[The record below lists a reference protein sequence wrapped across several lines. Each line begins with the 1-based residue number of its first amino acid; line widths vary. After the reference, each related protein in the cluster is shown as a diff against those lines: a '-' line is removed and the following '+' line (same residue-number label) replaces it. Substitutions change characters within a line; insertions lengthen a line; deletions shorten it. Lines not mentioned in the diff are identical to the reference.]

1 MASSSALHFAA
12 AVVSLLSLLCHGNE
26 VKAKRILMIGAIS
39 NSHLNPLVLIGN
51 ELIKKGHDVYITL
64 PSSFNLPPSLKKSNV
79 KKILWTPSEKDFYEP
94 SGNMSFSEE
103 YDFVSD
109 IIGDR
114 YGDHVWLFRDKENVD
129 MDVVNC
135 RNAFNDE
142 EFMSRIRDIHF
153 DFAIIDGF
161 ISNRCFYA
169 LLYKYSIPYMST
181 ISGGEPWHP
190 RLPYI
195 PSFVPNYYTSLTE
208 KMTTLQKIENLIAYV
223 TWSLPIFPHVNN
235 DSFVSIYV
243 PEKPFITLDELYAKS
258 QLWFMAG
265 SPQPMAYPRPAMP
278 HVVDIAGLNAKPA
291 KPLPKDLLDFMEIEG
306 KNGVVVV
313 SFGSIIT
320 KLPDRVLNPL
330 LQAFLAIDQAVIFRY
345 SSKIDIELPSR
356 IKVMKW
362 LPQNDILGH
371 ENTKVFITHCGQNGQ
386 VEALYHAVPII
397 GLPVWADQLYN
408 CKRIDYKGFGMCMDL
423 RFLKAE
429 ELAGNINKIVFT
441 KTYSETIKQ
450 ASLIFKDRQNSPL
463 DTAVFWVEHV
473 LKFGGKHLRSHMLDM
488 PWYELYMIDIAGYFL
503 ALALCSI
510 VILFMTFQII
520 CTHCRRQDKQ
530 KVKSN

>member
-1 MASSSALHFAA
+1 MASSSTVHFTT
-12 AVVSLLSLLCHGNE
+12 AVFFMFSLLCQANE
-26 VKAKRILMIGAIS
+26 VKSKRILMNGPIS

-64 PSSFNLPPSLKKSNV
+64 PSTFSPPPTLKKSPI
-79 KKILWTPSEKDFYEP
+79 KKILWTPSEKDFYQ
-94 SGNMSFSEE
+94 SSDDSSFSEE
-103 YDFVSD
+103 IDFVSE

-114 YGDHVWLFRDKENVD
+114 YGDHVWLFRESEAVEINI
-129 MDVVNC
+129 VNC
-135 RNAFNDE
+135 RNTFNDE
-142 EFMSRIRDIHF
+142 NFMSEIRDLQF
-153 DFAIIDGF
+153 DFAMIDGF
-161 ISNRCFYA
+161 IGNRCFYA
-169 LLYKYSIPYMST
+169 LLYKYSIPYMS
-181 ISGGEPWHP
+181 ILSGGEPWHP

-208 KMTTLQKIENLIAYV
+208 KMTTFQRIENLIAYV
-223 TWSLPIFPHVNN
+223 TWALPIFGHTKN

-243 PEKPFITLDELYAKS
+243 PEKPFVSLDELYARS
-258 QLWFMAG
+258 QFWFLAG
-265 SPQPMAYPRPAMP
+265 SPQPMDYPRPAMP
-278 HVVDIAGLNAKPA
+278 HVADIAGLNVKPA

-330 LQAFLAIDQAVIFRY
+330 LHAFLTIDQAVVFRY

-371 ENTKVFITHCGQNGQ
+371 QNTKVFITHCGQNSQ
-386 VEALYHAVPII
+386 VEALYHAVPMI

-408 CKRIDYKGFGMCMDL
+408 CKRIDYKGFGICMDL
-423 RFLKAE
+423 RFLKAK
-429 ELAGNINKIVFT
+429 ELAEKINRIVHSNNYT
-441 KTYSETIKQ
+441 ENIKQ
-450 ASLIFKDRQNSPL
+450 ASLIFKDRLNSPL
-463 DTAVFWVEHV
+463 ETAVFWVEHV

-488 PWYELYMIDIAGYFL
+488 PWYEVYMLDIAVYFL
-503 ALALCSI
+503 TLVFSTVSVLY
-510 VILFMTFQII
+510 VLFHII
-520 CTHCRRQDKQ
+520 WKHFCRQNAMKLKQ
-530 KVKSN
+530 N